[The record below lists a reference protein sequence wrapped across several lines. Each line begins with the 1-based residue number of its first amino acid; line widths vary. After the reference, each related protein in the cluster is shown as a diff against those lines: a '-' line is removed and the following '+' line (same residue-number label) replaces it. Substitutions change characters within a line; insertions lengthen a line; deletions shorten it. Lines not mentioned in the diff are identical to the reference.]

1 MIAKGFAI
9 GGALFDFASHIEQ
22 VPNNPPR
29 SAKIRT
35 TIIVATGDTKRVVIV
50 DDHPLIRFAFTQ
62 LIEKEDNLS
71 CCGQADGAD
80 SGIEMVRELKP
91 DLVVLDLGL
100 GDGDGFKVMNVLLK
114 EDSDLA
120 ILVVSRHTEPL
131 LAERALHAGARGFIS
146 KEEDPDIFIHAI
158 QTVLA
163 GNKYV
168 GPILADRVARRIMEN
183 QAEGRKGGLDSLSTR
198 ELQIFRLL
206 GEGKN
211 NKQIAADLGVSSK
224 TIDAHRENIKHKLGI
239 GDSISLI
246 KHAVSW
252 VESEGHRG

>member
-1 MIAKGFAI
+1 MEA
-9 GGALFDFASHIEQ
+9 GA
-22 VPNNPPR
+22 N
-29 SAKIRT
+29 
-35 TIIVATGDTKRVVIV
+35 KRIVVI

-62 LIEKEDNLS
+62 LIDKEPNLT

-80 SGIEMVRELKP
+80 SGIEMVKELLP

-100 GDGDGFKVMNVLLK
+100 GDGDGFKVLDTLK
-114 EDSDLA
+114 KQIDGVR
-120 ILVVSRHTEPL
+120 ILICSRHTDPL
-131 LAERALHAGARGFIS
+131 LAERALHAGAKGFIS
-146 KEEDPDIFIHAI
+146 KEEPPEIFITSI
-158 QTVLA
+158 KTILEDR
-163 GNKYV
+163 KYV
-168 GPILADRVARRIMEN
+168 GPILADRVARRMMEN

-211 NKQIAADLGVSSK
+211 NKQIASELGVSSK
-224 TIDAHRENIKHKLGI
+224 TVDAHRENIKHKLGI

-252 VESEGHRG
+252 VEADRH

>member
-1 MIAKGFAI
+1 MEA
-9 GGALFDFASHIEQ
+9 GA
-22 VPNNPPR
+22 N
-29 SAKIRT
+29 
-35 TIIVATGDTKRVVIV
+35 KRIVVI

-62 LIEKEDNLS
+62 LIDKEPNLT

-80 SGIEMVRELKP
+80 SGIEMVKELLP

-100 GDGDGFKVMNVLLK
+100 GDGDGFKVLDTLK
-114 EDSDLA
+114 KQIDGVR
-120 ILVVSRHTEPL
+120 ILICSRHTDPL
-131 LAERALHAGARGFIS
+131 LAERSLHAGAKGFIS
-146 KEEDPDIFIHAI
+146 KEEPPEIFITSI
-158 QTVLA
+158 KTILEDR
-163 GNKYV
+163 KYV
-168 GPILADRVARRIMEN
+168 GPILADRVARRMMEN

-211 NKQIAADLGVSSK
+211 NKQIASELGVSSK
-224 TIDAHRENIKHKLGI
+224 TVDAHRENIKHKLGI

-252 VESEGHRG
+252 VEADRH

>member
-1 MIAKGFAI
+1 MEA
-9 GGALFDFASHIEQ
+9 GA
-22 VPNNPPR
+22 N
-29 SAKIRT
+29 
-35 TIIVATGDTKRVVIV
+35 KRIVVI

-62 LIEKEDNLS
+62 LIDKESNLT

-80 SGIEMVRELKP
+80 SGIEMVKELNP

-100 GDGDGFKVMNVLLK
+100 GDGDGFKVLDALK
-114 EDSDLA
+114 KEIGDIS
-120 ILVVSRHTEPL
+120 ILICSRHTDPL
-131 LAERALHAGARGFIS
+131 LAERGLHAGANGFIS
-146 KEEDPDIFIHAI
+146 KEEPPEIFITAI
-158 QTVLA
+158 KTILE
-163 GNKYV
+163 GRKYV
-168 GPILADRVARRIMEN
+168 GPILADRVARRMMEN

-211 NKQIAADLGVSSK
+211 NKQIAAELGVSSK
-224 TIDAHRENIKHKLGI
+224 TVDAHRENIKHKLGI

-252 VESEGHRG
+252 VESDRH

>member
-1 MIAKGFAI
+1 VEA
-9 GGALFDFASHIEQ
+9 GA
-22 VPNNPPR
+22 N
-29 SAKIRT
+29 
-35 TIIVATGDTKRVVIV
+35 KRIVVI

-62 LIEKEDNLS
+62 LIDKEPNLT

-80 SGIEMVRELKP
+80 SGIEMVKELLP

-100 GDGDGFKVMNVLLK
+100 GDGDGFKVLDTLK
-114 EDSDLA
+114 KQIDGVR
-120 ILVVSRHTEPL
+120 ILICSRHTDPL
-131 LAERALHAGARGFIS
+131 LAERSLHAGAKGFIS
-146 KEEDPDIFIHAI
+146 KEEPPEIFITSI
-158 QTVLA
+158 KTILEDR
-163 GNKYV
+163 KYV
-168 GPILADRVARRIMEN
+168 GPILADRVARRMMEN

-211 NKQIAADLGVSSK
+211 NKQIASELGVSSK
-224 TIDAHRENIKHKLGI
+224 TVDAHRENIKHKLGI

-252 VESEGHRG
+252 VEADRH